1 MLGLFALPFDIISA
15 MKTVSQQAQ
24 KQSIPVELSLET
36 LIEEL
41 TAKDRLIE
49 DRDDLIEQK
58 SHVIDVQKRRIAQ
71 LEEYLRLEKSR
82 HYGPSSEKHPGQ
94 GELFNEAEQIADEAE
109 LPQVPE
115 KPIKKSKAGRKGLSD
130 KLPREQVYL
139 NLTEAEKEGAANTFY
154 SKIKEELDIIPA
166 KVRVLEYMQEK
177 AVFAQD
183 GKQTIIAAAQP
194 VHPLGKSIASVGLLA
209 YIIVA
214 KYCDALPLYRLEKI
228 LQRYGGSITR
238 TSMANWIIR
247 LFEPFMPLI
256 NLMKEHQLESDYLQ
270 ADETRIQVLKE
281 PGRAATSDKWMW
293 VIRGGP
299 PDQPVVVF
307 EYDASRSAEV
317 PSRLLEGFS
326 GTLQTDGYAGYNK
339 VCRENNIIRIGCW
352 DHARRKFVDAVKGM
366 STKQNRSTKVS
377 KADVALSKIRKL
389 YAIEDNIKSL
399 SPKERYEQRQQQSLP
414 ILKDLNSWLEKNIS
428 KLPKDSLTYTA
439 MYYTL
444 NQWETLIRY
453 CENGHLRISN
463 VLAENAIRPM
473 AVGRRNWLFSDTPK
487 GAQGS
492 ATCYSLIETA
502 KANGLEPYDYLHHVL
517 QHIAAADTVEK
528 LEALLPWNIKKMPAT
543 V

>member
-1 MLGLFALPFDIISA
+1 
-15 MKTVSQQAQ
+15 
-24 KQSIPVELSLET
+24 
-36 LIEEL
+36 
-41 TAKDRLIE
+41 
-49 DRDDLIEQK
+49 
-58 SHVIDVQKRRIAQ
+58 
-71 LEEYLRLEKSR
+71 
-82 HYGPSSEKHPGQ
+82 
-94 GELFNEAEQIADEAE
+94 
-109 LPQVPE
+109 
-115 KPIKKSKAGRKGLSD
+115 
-130 KLPREQVYL
+130 
-139 NLTEAEKEGAANTFY
+139 
-154 SKIKEELDIIPA
+154 
-166 KVRVLEYMQEK
+166 
-177 AVFAQD
+177 
-183 GKQTIIAAAQP
+183 
-194 VHPLGKSIASVGLLA
+194 
-209 YIIVA
+209 
-214 KYCDALPLYRLEKI
+214 
-228 LQRYGGSITR
+228 
-238 TSMANWIIR
+238 
-247 LFEPFMPLI
+247 
-256 NLMKEHQLESDYLQ
+256 MKEHQLESDYLQ

-339 VCRENNIIRIGCW
+339 VCRENKIIRIGCW

-366 STKQNRSTKVS
+366 STKQKRSTKVS

-463 VLAENAIRPM
+463 VLAENAIRPL
-473 AVGRRNWLFSDTPK
+473 AVGRKGYLFCGNHAVT
-487 GAQGS
+487 
-492 ATCYSLIETA
+492 E
-502 KANGLEPYDYLHHVL
+502 N
-517 QHIAAADTVEK
+517 AAGPSHASNTVE
-528 LEALLPWNIKKMPAT
+528 
-543 V
+543 

>member
-1 MLGLFALPFDIISA
+1 MLGLIAVFFGIITR
-15 MKTVSQQAQ
+15 METGVQQ
-24 KQSIPVELSLET
+24 SVTMGFSLEK

-41 TAKDRLIE
+41 TAKDRLID
-49 DRDDLIEQK
+49 DRDHLIEQK

-94 GELFNEAEQIADEAE
+94 GELFNEAEQIADEAKH
-109 LPQVPE
+109 PQAAE
-115 KPIKKSKAGRKGLSD
+115 KRVKKSKAGRKGLSD
-130 KLPREQVYL
+130 KLPRKQVYL
-139 NLTEAEKEGAANTFY
+139 NLTEAEKEGATNTFY

-183 GKQTIIAAAQP
+183 NKQTIIAAAQP
-194 VHPLGKSIASVGLLA
+194 AHPLGKSIASVGLLA

-247 LFEPFMPLI
+247 LVDTFMPLI

-293 VIRGGP
+293 LIRGGP

-352 DHARRKFVDAVKGM
+352 DHARRKFVDAIKGM
-366 STKQNRSTKVS
+366 STKQKRSTKVS

-399 SPKERYEQRQQQSLP
+399 FPEERYKQRQQQSLP

-463 VLAENAIRPM
+463 ALAENAIRPM

>member
-528 LEALLPWNIKKMPAT
+528 LEALLPWNIKKIPAT

>member
-1 MLGLFALPFDIISA
+1 

-24 KQSIPVELSLET
+24 KQSIPVGLSLET
-36 LIEEL
+36 LVEKL
-41 TAKDRLIE
+41 TAKDRLLE
-49 DRDDLIEQK
+49 DRDHLIEQK
-58 SHVIDVQKRRIAQ
+58 SHVIDEQKRRIAQ

-82 HYGPSSEKHPGQ
+82 RYGPSSEKHPGQ

-109 LPQVPE
+109 QPQVAE
-115 KPIKKSKAGRKGLSD
+115 KPVKKSKAGRKGLSD

-139 NLTEAEKEGAANTFY
+139 KLTAAEKEGATNTFY

-166 KVRVLEYMQEK
+166 RVRVLEYMQEK

-183 GKQTIIAAAQP
+183 SKQTIIAAAQP
-194 VHPLGKSIASVGLLA
+194 AHPLGKSIASVGLLA

-228 LQRYGGSITR
+228 LERYGGSITR

-247 LFEPFMPLI
+247 LFDTFMPLI

-293 VIRGGP
+293 LIRGGP

-317 PSRLLEGFS
+317 PLRLLEGFS

-339 VCRENNIIRIGCW
+339 VCRENDITRIGCW
-352 DHARRKFVDAVKGM
+352 DHARRKFVDAIKGM
-366 STKQNRSTKVS
+366 STKQKRCTKVS

-414 ILKDLNSWLEKNIS
+414 ILKELHSWLEKNIS

-444 NQWETLIRY
+444 NQWETLIGY
-453 CENGHLRISN
+453 CENGHVRISN
-463 VLAENAIRPM
+463 ALAENAIRPM

-528 LEALLPWNIKKMPAT
+528 LEALLPWNIKKMSAT